1 MWSVGAHNFDT
12 VPLPLAI
19 PTAMIAEKEGMGR
32 RFGVLKWA
40 ARAGPAAR
48 LPPGTDRVAATPKE
62 LRPGGGRTDASRSV
76 SFQEVPPRAR
86 FLG

>member
-62 LRPGGGRTDASRSV
+62 LRPGGAARTPPDPSVFKKCRPAPAS
-76 SFQEVPPRAR
+76 
-86 FLG
+86 